1 MRKIR
6 IIGVPMDLGADRRG
20 VDMGPSALRIAGL
33 NQRLREMG
41 YQVQDFGNVLVA
53 LAEVKPFGK
62 TKAKYL
68 NEIAGTCHELAE
80 AVRKTAD
87 EGIFPLVLGG
97 DHSIA
102 IGTIAGIASH
112 HRKRN
117 QKIGVIWLD
126 AHGDFNTPDSSPT
139 GNVHGMPLA
148 VTTGVGPKALTG
160 IEGFACKADP
170 ANIVILGVRDLDAS
184 ERQLIRQAGVRVFT
198 MRDLDEIG
206 MKACIEQAIAAASNG
221 TAGFHVSFDADAIDP
236 VLAPGVGTPVRGGLS
251 YREAHLAMEMM
262 ADSNRVLSC
271 EFVEVN
277 PILDQENKTAILGVE
292 LISSLLGKKIF

>member
-80 AVRKTAD
+80 AVRKAAD

-160 IEGFACKADP
+160 IEGFGRKVDP
-170 ANIVILGVRDLDAS
+170 ANIVILGARDLDVS